1 MGLHT
6 MESIRATGGR
16 FGLGRMGVR
25 FGLGRMGVR
34 FGLGRMGVRFGLGR
48 MGVRET
54 RADIAR
60 PPTKVL
66 AVSEGRHRHG
76 P

>member
-34 FGLGRMGVRFGLGR
+34 FGLGRMGVR
-48 MGVRET
+48 ET
-54 RADIAR
+54 RADI